1 MEEEVTYT
9 LSPSVSVRELDINEV
24 VPSNPQA
31 DIEYF
36 QDGIA
41 RAMNVT
47 LPTVTPNANG
57 RIYRMDGIDWGT
69 NASQTAVTITTPD
82 GHVMDAGFVYT
93 PYIPLQYI
101 NTTFTVTSDG
111 CWMNIP
117 KDHFEGYEDLF
128 TI

>member
-1 MEEEVTYT
+1 MVDGEGRYY
-9 LSPSVSVRELDINEV
+9 LSPSVSVTELDINEV
-24 VPSNPQA
+24 ATNTQA

-36 QDGIA
+36 QDGVA

-69 NASQTAVTITTPD
+69 NASQTAVTVTHD